1 MKLQIMLSVQS
12 FLLVGF
18 HQKGLSVIHKVLHG
32 QHDIDVNIDAPVI
45 SAFGV
50 DKKDHLVVK
59 QPLYVQPVQQ
69 FV

>member
-1 MKLQIMLSVQS
+1 MLSVQS
-12 FLLVGF
+12 FLLVG
-18 HQKGLSVIHKVLHG
+18 LSVIYKDLHG

-45 SAFGV
+45 SAFRA

-59 QPLYVQPVQQ
+59 QPLYVQPVQR